1 MRIGELL
8 GVGRSADVYAIGGG
22 RVLRRYRYDLDA
34 GRESAVMAYVAA
46 HGYPVPEVFPGEGRA
61 TDLVMGLVWGP
72 TLLQAFTEGK
82 VDAGQVG
89 RILAGLLRRLHE
101 IPPMEPGGPGDRI
114 LHLDLHPDNV
124 MLAPQGPVVIDW
136 ANSRPGPPALDCALS
151 ALIIAQVAV
160 DEELGRPEE
169 ARAALAALVAELGDD
184 LDVGDPLD
192 EAEAIRDANRTLS
205 DRELGL
211 LDEAVALV
219 RELAS

>member
-34 GRESAVMAYVAA
+34 SRESAVMVYVAA

-61 TDLVMGLVWGP
+61 TDLVMGLVRGP

-82 VDAGQVG
+82 ADAGEVG

-101 IPPMEPGGPGDRI
+101 IPPMEPGDPGDRV

-136 ANSRPGPPALDCALS
+136 ANSRSGPPALDCALS

-169 ARAALAALVAELGDD
+169 ALAALAALVAELGDD

-192 EAEAIRDANRTLS
+192 EAKAIRDANRTLS
-205 DRELGL
+205 DREHGL